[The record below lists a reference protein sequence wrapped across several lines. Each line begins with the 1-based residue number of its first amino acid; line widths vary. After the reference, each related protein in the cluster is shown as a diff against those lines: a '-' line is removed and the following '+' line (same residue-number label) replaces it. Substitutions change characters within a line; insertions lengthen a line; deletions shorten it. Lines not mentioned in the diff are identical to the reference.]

1 VSQSMSPSRRQPS
14 RLGPPVASGAVDWH
28 ALLRPKGLREGSAGA
43 LFSMVCVLSLALVF
57 MVEATRPYGS
67 SIGSL
72 TVVPVLGAAWL
83 LQRPLVIAMS
93 SLAVVTRIAV
103 IIVGQTTVATGVAE
117 IVAVV
122 LVAII
127 TDVAAERSLQA
138 RAGELRAEGIREL
151 SHLLDTVRRLSVS
164 HDADA
169 VVHEVIVAAA
179 RSLSRDHGPR
189 PRAALVRIDGESIR
203 ELVVQDENGGPAG
216 FEVPLACAPP
226 IVEAVTA
233 DRALAWPT
241 SGLEPPLRDIHQ
253 RAGVL
258 TTAYAPI
265 RIGGDVYGVLAASIR
280 RRGSIDASEL
290 RLLEGMA
297 DLAGLAL
304 ANAER
309 FKMERS
315 HLRRVEALERAKGAF
330 LNRASHELRT
340 PLTVLRGYLHLLED
354 GAFGVLSDEMRGDVV
369 PALITSVEEINS
381 LVEGMLVAARLEYGV
396 ELALEPLDLRDVV
409 RDTVRGVEETF
420 AGEVAPTVIVETPAS
435 PVTVLADREQIS
447 TVLANL
453 VRNAMKFSPP
463 QGQVRCSV
471 AARGVVGSVAVLADR
486 EQISTVLANLVRNA
500 MKFSPPQGQVR
511 CSVAARGVVGSV
523 AVGDHGPGIPSE
535 QLPRLFTRFGRI
547 DVPGAAGTRGAG
559 LGLYIARELARM
571 HGGDVTVQTQAGVG
585 SVFEVTLPLDTGE
598 AIGSQP
604 VLSEVSGRALD
615 ENGGGDAAPGSAP
628 GAGTTGYA
636 AAGSS
641 SPSAA
646 SVSRKPAS
654 SPRGA

>member
-1 VSQSMSPSRRQPS
+1 MSHPTHASRRPPTT
-14 RLGPPVASGAVDWH
+14 LGPSASSAVDWH

-43 LFSMVCVLSLALVF
+43 LFAMVCVLLLALVF

-72 TVVPVLGAAWL
+72 CVVPVLGAAWL
-83 LQRPLVIAMS
+83 LQRPLVVAMAT
-93 SLAVVTRIAV
+93 LAVVTRIALIV
-103 IIVGQTTVATGVAE
+103 VGQTNVATGIAL
-117 IVAVV
+117 IVAII

-164 HDADA
+164 HDAEA
-169 VVHEVIVAAA
+169 VVREVVVAAA
-179 RSLSRDHGPR
+179 RSLTRHGGPR
-189 PRAALVRIDGESIR
+189 PRAALVRIDGDRLR
-203 ELVVQDENGGPAG
+203 EVVVHDGADGAAG
-216 FEVPLACAPP
+216 FEVPLASAPP
-226 IVEAVTA
+226 VQEAIAA
-233 DRALAWPT
+233 DRAVAWPT
-241 SGLEPPLRDIHQ
+241 RGLQPPLRDIHE
-253 RAGVL
+253 RAGLL

-265 RIGGDVYGVLAASIR
+265 RVGGDVYGVLAASIR
-280 RRGSIDASEL
+280 RRGNVDASEL

-309 FKMERS
+309 FRMERS

-354 GAFGVLSDEMRGDVV
+354 GAFGSLSEEMRGDVV

-420 AGEVAPTVIVETPAS
+420 AGEVAPTVILEAPAS

-447 TVLANL
+447 TILANL
-453 VRNAMKFSPP
+453 VRNAMKFSPV
-463 QGQVRCSV
+463 QGEVRCTV
-471 AARGVVGSVAVLADR
+471 ARRGVVGA
-486 EQISTVLANLVRNA
+486 
-500 MKFSPPQGQVR
+500 
-511 CSVAARGVVGSV
+511 V
-523 AVGDHGPGIPSE
+523 AVGDHGPGIPAE

-571 HGGDVTVQTQAGVG
+571 HGGDVTVQTQTGLG
-585 SVFEVTLPLDTGE
+585 STFEFTLPLDTGDV
-598 AIGSQP
+598 AGVRP
-604 VLSEVSGRALD
+604 ALSEVAGRPVDDA
-615 ENGGGDAAPGSAP
+615 GAGDAAVDPATTPRQAP
-628 GAGTTGYA
+628 A
-636 AAGSS
+636 
-641 SPSAA
+641 
-646 SVSRKPAS
+646 V
-654 SPRGA
+654 PRR

>member
-1 VSQSMSPSRRQPS
+1 VSQSMSPTRRQPS

-233 DRALAWPT
+233 DRAVAWPT

-354 GAFGVLSDEMRGDVV
+354 GAFGALSEEMTDDVV

-435 PVTVLADREQIS
+435 PVT
-447 TVLANL
+447 
-453 VRNAMKFSPP
+453 
-463 QGQVRCSV
+463 
-471 AARGVVGSVAVLADR
+471 VLADR

>member
-1 VSQSMSPSRRQPS
+1 MSQSMSPSRRQPS

-233 DRALAWPT
+233 DRAVAWPT

-471 AARGVVGSVAVLADR
+471 AARGVVGSVAV
-486 EQISTVLANLVRNA
+486 
-500 MKFSPPQGQVR
+500 
-511 CSVAARGVVGSV
+511 
-523 AVGDHGPGIPSE
+523 GDHGPGIPSE

>member
-1 VSQSMSPSRRQPS
+1 MAATPGSKEQALPSQSMTTPRRQPS
-14 RLGPPVASGAVDWH
+14 TLGPPSGAVDWH
-28 ALLRPKGLREGSAGA
+28 ALLRPKGLRDGSAGA
-43 LFSMVCVLSLALVF
+43 LFAMVCVLVLALVF

-67 SIGSL
+67 SVGSL
-72 TVVPVLGAAWL
+72 AVIPVLGAAWL
-83 LQRPLVIAMS
+83 LQRPLVIAMAT
-93 SLAVVTRIAV
+93 LAVVTRIALIV
-103 IIVGQTTVATGVAE
+103 VGQTNLATGIALVVA
-117 IVAVV
+117 II

-169 VVHEVIVAAA
+169 VVREVIVAAA
-179 RSLSRDHGPR
+179 RSLTREHGAR
-189 PRAALVRIDGESIR
+189 PRAALVRIDGDRLR
-203 ELVVQDENGGPAG
+203 ELVVHDDTGTSGG
-216 FEVPLACAPP
+216 FDVPLASAPP
-226 IVEAVTA
+226 IVVAVTD

-241 SGLEPPLRDIHQ
+241 AGLEPPLRDIHH
-253 RAGVL
+253 RAGLL

-265 RIGGDVYGVLAASIR
+265 RVGGDVYGVLAASIR
-280 RRGSIDASEL
+280 RRGSIDGSEL

-297 DLAGLAL
+297 DLAGLAI

-309 FKMERS
+309 FKLERT

-354 GAFGVLSDEMRGDVV
+354 GAFGSLTDEMKGDVV

-396 ELALEPLDLRDVV
+396 ELALEPLDLRQVV

-420 AGEVAPTVIVETPAS
+420 AGEVVPTVIVETPPH

-447 TVLANL
+447 TIFANL
-453 VRNAMKFSPP
+453 VRNAMKFSPA
-463 QGQVRCSV
+463 QDEVRCSV
-471 AARGVVGSVAVLADR
+471 AARGVVGV
-486 EQISTVLANLVRNA
+486 
-500 MKFSPPQGQVR
+500 
-511 CSVAARGVVGSV
+511 V
-523 AVGDHGPGIPSE
+523 AVGDHGPGIPPE
-535 QLPRLFTRFGRI
+535 HVPRLFTRFGRI

-585 SVFEVTLPLDTGE
+585 SVFELTLPLDTGDVV
-598 AIGSQP
+598 GGQP
-604 VLSEVSGRALD
+604 VLSEVSGRPVDGD
-615 ENGGGDAAPGSAP
+615 EPAQESAPAPAAP
-628 GAGTTGYA
+628 AGGYA
-636 AAGSS
+636 ATSR
-641 SPSAA
+641 PSAIR
-646 SVSRKPAS
+646 VSRNPAS
-654 SPRGA
+654 NPRGA

>member
-1 VSQSMSPSRRQPS
+1 MPTTRRPATRLEPPS
-14 RLGPPVASGAVDWH
+14 SGAVDWH
-28 ALLRPKGLREGSAGA
+28 ALLRPKGLRDGSAGA
-43 LFSMVCVLSLALVF
+43 LFGMVCVLSLALVF
-57 MVEATRPYGS
+57 MVEATRPYGG

-72 TVVPVLGAAWL
+72 TVIPVLGAAWL
-83 LQRPLVIAMS
+83 LQRPLVIAMAT
-93 SLAVVTRIAV
+93 LAVVTRIGLIV
-103 IIVGQTTVATGVAE
+103 VGQTNLATGIALVVA
-117 IVAVV
+117 II

-151 SHLLDTVRRLSVS
+151 SHLLDTVRRLSAS

-169 VVHEVIVAAA
+169 VVREVIVAAA
-179 RSLSRDHGPR
+179 RSLTRDHGPR
-189 PRAALVRIDGESIR
+189 PRAALVRIDGDRIR
-203 ELVVQDENGGPAG
+203 ELVVHDDAAGPAG
-216 FEVPLACAPP
+216 FEVPLASAPP
-226 IVEAVTA
+226 IIEAVNT

-241 SGLEPPLRDIHQ
+241 TGLEPPLREVHQ
-253 RAGVL
+253 RTGVL

-265 RIGGDVYGVLAASIR
+265 RVGGDVYGVLAASLR
-280 RRGSIDASEL
+280 RRGSIDNSEL

-297 DLAGLAL
+297 DLAGLAI

-309 FKMERS
+309 FKLERS

-354 GAFGVLSDEMRGDVV
+354 GAFGNLTDEMKGDVV

-396 ELALEPLDLRDVV
+396 ELELEALDLRDVV

-420 AGEVAPTVIVETPAS
+420 AGEVAPTVVVETPAY
-435 PVTVLADREQIS
+435 PVTVLADREQIA
-447 TVLANL
+447 TILANL

-463 QGQVRCSV
+463 TGEVRCTVSG
-471 AARGVVGSVAVLADR
+471 RGVAGAVAV
-486 EQISTVLANLVRNA
+486 T
-500 MKFSPPQGQVR
+500 
-511 CSVAARGVVGSV
+511 
-523 AVGDHGPGIPSE
+523 DHGPGIPSE

-571 HGGDVTVQTQAGVG
+571 HGGDVTVSTQHGVG
-585 SVFEVTLPLDTGE
+585 SVFELTLPLDTGE
-598 AIGSQP
+598 VVGGQP
-604 VLSEVSGRALD
+604 VVSEVSGRALD
-615 ENGGGDAAPGSAP
+615 GEPGDDPSSA
-628 GAGTTGYA
+628 AGTNGSSYA

-641 SPSAA
+641 NPSAE

-654 SPRGA
+654 SPRGE

>member
-1 VSQSMSPSRRQPS
+1 VPQPAPTPRRPPTT
-14 RLGPPVASGAVDWH
+14 LGPPASGAVDWH
-28 ALLRPKGLREGSAGA
+28 ALLRPKGLRDGSAGA
-43 LFSMVCVLSLALVF
+43 LFGMVCVLSLALVF

-72 TVVPVLGAAWL
+72 TVIPVLAAAWL
-83 LQRPLVIAMS
+83 LQRPLVIALGT
-93 SLAVVTRIAV
+93 LAVVTRIALIV
-103 IIVGQTTVATGVAE
+103 VGQTNIATGTAQVVA
-117 IVAVV
+117 IV

-127 TDVAAERSLQA
+127 TDVAAERSLLA

-169 VVHEVIVAAA
+169 VVREVIVAAA
-179 RSLSRDHGPR
+179 RSLNRDHGPR
-189 PRAALVRIDGESIR
+189 PRAALVRIDGEQIR
-203 ELVVQDENGGPAG
+203 ELVVQDDTGGPAG
-216 FEVPLACAPP
+216 FEAPLSSAPP
-226 IVEAVTA
+226 IIEAVTA
-233 DRALAWPT
+233 DRAVAWPT
-241 SGLEPPLRDIHQ
+241 SGLEPPLQEMHR

-265 RIGGDVYGVLAASIR
+265 RVGGDVYGVLAASLR
-280 RRGSIDASEL
+280 RRGSIDNSEL

-297 DLAGLAL
+297 DLAGLAI

-309 FKMERS
+309 FKLERS

-354 GAFGVLSDEMRGDVV
+354 GAFGSLSEEMRGDVV

-396 ELALEPLDLRDVV
+396 ELSLEALDLRDLV
-409 RDTVRGVEETF
+409 RETVRGVEETF
-420 AGEVAPTVIVETPAS
+420 AGEVAPTVIVESPAS
-435 PVTVLADREQIS
+435 PVTVLADPEQIA
-447 TVLANL
+447 TILANL

-463 QGQVRCSV
+463 TGEVRCTV
-471 AARGVVGSVAVLADR
+471 AARGVVGA
-486 EQISTVLANLVRNA
+486 
-500 MKFSPPQGQVR
+500 
-511 CSVAARGVVGSV
+511 V
-523 AVGDHGPGIPSE
+523 AVGDHGPGIPPE

-547 DVPGAAGTRGAG
+547 DVPGAGGTRGAG

-571 HGGDVTVQTQAGVG
+571 HGGDVTVQTQPSVG
-585 SVFEVTLPLDTGE
+585 SVFELTLPLDTGE
-598 AIGSQP
+598 VIGGQP
-604 VLSEVSGRALD
+604 ALSEV
-615 ENGGGDAAPGSAP
+615 
-628 GAGTTGYA
+628 AGYAVDGEQTDRTVSSSYA

-641 SPSAA
+641 SPSAIK
-646 SVSRKPAS
+646 VSRNPAS
-654 SPRGA
+654 NPRGA

>member
-1 VSQSMSPSRRQPS
+1 MSQSMSPTRRQPS
-14 RLGPPVASGAVDWH
+14 RLGPPAASGAVDWH

-354 GAFGVLSDEMRGDVV
+354 GAFGVLSDEMKGDVV

-435 PVTVLADREQIS
+435 PVT
-447 TVLANL
+447 
-453 VRNAMKFSPP
+453 
-463 QGQVRCSV
+463 
-471 AARGVVGSVAVLADR
+471 VLADR

-641 SPSAA
+641 NPSAA